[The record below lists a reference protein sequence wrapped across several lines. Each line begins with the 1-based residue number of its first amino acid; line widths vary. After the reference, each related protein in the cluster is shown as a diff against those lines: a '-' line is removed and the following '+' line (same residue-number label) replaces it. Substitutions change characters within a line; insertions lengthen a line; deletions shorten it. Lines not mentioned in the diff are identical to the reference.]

1 MTQNRSKVDLA
12 KRKQILGLLDS
23 NLVILTSNSLLC
35 VFVGFFPLTLP
46 RAHYLHPGK
55 TLLKYQSPALTLLEE
70 ILSSQPAFSSLPWLQ
85 FSL

>member
-35 VFVGFFPLTLP
+35 VFVFFFPLTLP

-55 TLLKYQSPALTLLEE
+55 TLLKYQKV
-70 ILSSQPAFSSLPWLQ
+70 LP
-85 FSL
+85 